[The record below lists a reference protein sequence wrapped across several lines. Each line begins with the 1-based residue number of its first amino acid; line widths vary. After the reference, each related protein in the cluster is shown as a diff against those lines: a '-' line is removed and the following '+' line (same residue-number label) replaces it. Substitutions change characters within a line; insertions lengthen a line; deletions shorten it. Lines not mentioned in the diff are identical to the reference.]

1 MATAILTGDQKDG
14 GGKKG
19 GGPTQV
25 STTVTVSELTRYIY
39 ATVGGIARTF
49 EWVGLDASG
58 TRIYRDQKR
67 Y

>member
-1 MATAILTGDQKDG
+1 MPSVILTGDHKDSS
-14 GGKKG
+14 GKKG
-19 GGPTQV
+19 GATTPV
-25 STTVTVSELTRYIY
+25 STTVTVTELTRYVY

-49 EWVGLDASG
+49 EWVGVDVNG

>member
-1 MATAILTGDQKDG
+1 MPSVILTGDQKDSS
-14 GGKKG
+14 GKKG
-19 GGPTQV
+19 GSTTPV
-25 STTVTVSELTRYIY
+25 STTVSVTTLERYVY

-49 EWVGLDASG
+49 EWVGVDVNG